1 MVHSVDLIAAK
12 FENAVASSTEE
23 GVTESVSDL
32 MPARRTSAQHA
43 GGASVGK
50 LQP

>member
-1 MVHSVDLIAAK
+1 MVHSVDLIAAM

-23 GVTESVSDL
+23 GVESVSDL